1 MADLIHSNEIII
13 KFAATQLTKIIQQ
26 KESNMFRYL
35 GIYLS
40 FLTSLIFVDMIW
52 LLVIAKKL
60 YRDEMGDLMVSEPKL
75 IAGLAFY
82 LLYSIGVCIFVIVP
96 ALSKQSF
103 FDAVLYG
110 ALFGFFCYLTYDL
123 TNLAVVRN
131 FPTQLAFIDMAWGS
145 LVTAVVSGLTYWIGN
160 KIS

>member
-1 MADLIHSNEIII
+1 LL
-13 KFAATQLTKIIQQ
+13 K
-26 KESNMFRYL
+26 YL
-35 GIYLS
+35 GIYFT
-40 FLTSLIFVDMIW
+40 FLITLLAVDLTW
-52 LLVIAKKL
+52 LLGIAKNL
-60 YRDEMGDLMVSEPKL
+60 YREEMGDLMASEPKL

-82 LLYSIGVCIFVIVP
+82 LLYALGVCIFVVAP

-110 ALFGFFCYLTYDL
+110 ALFGFFCYMTYDL